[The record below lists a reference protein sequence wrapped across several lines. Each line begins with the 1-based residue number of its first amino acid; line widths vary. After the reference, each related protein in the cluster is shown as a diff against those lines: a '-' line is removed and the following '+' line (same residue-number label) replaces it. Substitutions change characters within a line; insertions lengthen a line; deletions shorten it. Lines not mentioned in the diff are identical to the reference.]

1 MARHLLLDIYV
12 SMPGVS
18 RDVEEVFEAG
28 SAMSDV
34 TGGRSQHTVQSQ
46 VQTECGNIDGC
57 KLVIVEMR
65 QRGSF
70 QLDVL
75 THRLINALNN
85 PAAGKKYE
93 CRMYDANIACRKLA
107 VQHPT
112 LMRRYDVGLSRKLKE
127 S

>member
-1 MARHLLLDIYV
+1 MTSLAG
-12 SMPGVS
+12 GVS
-18 RDVEEVFEAG
+18 
-28 SAMSDV
+28 
-34 TGGRSQHTVQSQ
+34 TRSRVRFRQS
-46 VQTECGNIDGC
+46 VAISMV
-57 KLVIVEMR
+57 VIVEMH
-65 QRGSF
+65 QRGSL

-112 LMRRYDVGLSRKLKE
+112 LMLRYDVGLSRKLRE

>member
-1 MARHLLLDIYV
+1 MKIHK
-12 SMPGVS
+12 
-18 RDVEEVFEAG
+18 
-28 SAMSDV
+28 
-34 TGGRSQHTVQSQ
+34 
-46 VQTECGNIDGC
+46 C
-57 KLVIVEMR
+57 
-65 QRGSF
+65 GSF

-112 LMRRYDVGLSRKLKE
+112 LMLRYDVGLSRKLRE